1 MRYQPLIIELLLTA
15 PKNKTLIFQRKAS
28 MMELWKIIS
37 DEEVDAIHEATLR
50 VLSEVGI
57 LLDHKE
63 MIEILCDFGAELH
76 GERVLIPPA
85 LVEKSLE
92 TCGKKVSVKGRS
104 GEGVVLGNGNLYWH
118 NLGGA
123 RDVYHPT
130 TGRCTRATLQDVR
143 DSTRLLDALSQVT
156 TITPFF
162 TPIDVPGE
170 VMSLSMYRQ
179 ALSHTTKPIQ
189 GPGVQTDR
197 EVKYAVDLAEVIG
210 PAKEILTLSVSP
222 LSPLT
227 FPVDLVS
234 AMVAITEHGISF
246 GPLPCP
252 TAGTTAPLS
261 LAGALT
267 QQNAEVL
274 ASVVIVQAIQP
285 GLPIIYCGR
294 LAMMEPRTGISVWG
308 GIELGIASAA
318 TVQIGHRYG
327 LPVNV
332 YGFSTNA
339 HSLDIQNGYE
349 RALNAMLPALA
360 GADELSG
367 IGEMSAGVMGS
378 YAQMVCDNDI
388 AASVHRTLR
397 GFAVNQDSLAVDI
410 IAKAMNGPR
419 NFMAQSHTVKYLRAG
434 EILHNTLGIRRSF
447 DEWDRTGRNGLAE
460 NSQKEAERI
469 LREHE
474 VPKLTNAQ
482 EKELDKII
490 QAAGQEFING

>member
-1 MRYQPLIIELLLTA
+1 
-15 PKNKTLIFQRKAS
+15 
-28 MMELWKIIS
+28 MESWKVLS
-37 DEEVDAIHEATLR
+37 DKEVDAIHGATLQ

-57 LLDHKE
+57 LIDHRE
-63 MIEILCDFGAELH
+63 VVERLCDEGAMIR
-76 GERVLIPPA
+76 GKSVLIPPG
-85 LVEKSLE
+85 LVEKSLKL
-92 TCGKKVSVKGRS
+92 CGKKVFVKGRQ
-104 GEGVVLGNGNLYWH
+104 GGDVVLGDGNTHWH

-123 RDVYHPT
+123 RDVYHPS
-130 TGRCTRATLQDVR
+130 TGQVTRATVQDVR
-143 DSTRLLDALSQVT
+143 DSTRLLDALDQAT

-162 TPIDVPGE
+162 TPVDVPGE
-170 VMSLSMYRQ
+170 LMSLAMYRHT
-179 ALSHTTKPIQ
+179 LSHTTKPVQ
-189 GPGVQTDR
+189 GPGVQNAT

-210 PAKEILTLSVSP
+210 SASDVLTMSVSP

-227 FPVDLVS
+227 FPTGLVDG
-234 AMVAITEHGISF
+234 MVEIARHGISF

-252 TAGTTAPLS
+252 TAGTTAPVT

-274 ASVVIVQAIQP
+274 ASIVIAQSFQP

-294 LAMMEPRTGISVWG
+294 LAMMEPRTGSSVWG
-308 GIELGIASAA
+308 GVELGIASAA

-339 HSLDIQNGYE
+339 HTLDIQSGYE
-349 RALNAMLPALA
+349 RALNAILPALA

-388 AASVHRTLR
+388 AASVHRVIRGLTVDEGTL
-397 GFAVNQDSLAVDI
+397 AVNVIRDAID
-410 IAKAMNGPR
+410 GDR
-419 NFMAQSHTVKYLRAG
+419 NYLTQSHTVKYLRAG
-434 EILHNTLGIRRSF
+434 EILHDIRGVRCSF
-447 DEWDRTGRNGLAE
+447 EEWDRAGNIGLAE
-460 NSQKEAERI
+460 NAEMEAKRI

-474 VPKLTNAQ
+474 VQPLSEAQ
-482 EKELDKII
+482 EVELNRIMRY
-490 QAAGQEFING
+490 AEQELVVN